1 MRPTFILTR
10 AFAVTA
16 LVFGAAQVSF
26 AAPIAHVSGSSAVLA
41 SGIDVAMQIQELPV
55 VSRAEPVEIREVI
68 ETAESPPDDTDIQ
81 DVEERTCWSVAI
93 CR

>member
-26 AAPIAHVSGSSAVLA
+26 AAPIAHVSWSSAVLA
-41 SGIDVAMQIQELPV
+41 PGIDVAMIQELPV

-68 ETAESPPDDTDIQ
+68 ETAESPPTSKREPAGPWPSADKL
-81 DVEERTCWSVAI
+81 V
-93 CR
+93 